1 MDKHKLQLIAFLTLF
16 AIISV
21 LTYFVFRPFFTI
33 IILAAV
39 GAIITYPTYEKIDG
53 WLPGGKTVA
62 ATAVVIGFL
71 IFIIVPMFFLGTQ
84 IVKEAQTIYIS
95 AQSADYLQNIN
106 HSVEDTIRHFS
117 PNFSFDVNNYLIK
130 FLNFI
135 FDNLSSLVS
144 QLAYLIF
151 EIILLL
157 FTFFFFLRKGDQ
169 VFALIKSLSPF
180 QEKHNDRF
188 ISAISQTI
196 HGVMKG
202 TVLVAIIRWIFLSL
216 AFYLFGIPA
225 AVLWGSVAGI
235 IGAIPGVGTLAGLIP
250 AVAYL
255 FIQGNYYAAIG
266 LACFGFVVVLF
277 VDNWLVTYFLG
288 KGLNVPSIFV
298 LFSIIGGLIYFG
310 PIGFILGPLVLSLF
324 ISMIQAYEQLVQDQK

>member
-1 MDKHKLQLIAFLTLF
+1 MDKHKLQMIAFLTLF
-16 AIISV
+16 AIILV

-39 GAIITYPTYEKIDG
+39 AAIITYPTYEKIDG

-62 ATAVVIGFL
+62 ATAVVIGVL

-84 IVKEAQTIYIS
+84 IIREAQTIYVSTQNAGYI
-95 AQSADYLQNIN
+95 QSIN
-106 HSVEDTIRHFS
+106 YSIETPIRHLF
-117 PNFSFDVNNYLIK
+117 PNFSFDINNYLIR

-135 FDNLSSLVS
+135 FYNLSSLVS
-144 QLAYLIF
+144 QLAYLTF
-151 EIILLL
+151 EIIFLL
-157 FTFFFFLRKGDQ
+157 FTFFFFLQKGDQ

-188 ISAISQTI
+188 IAAISQTI
-196 HGVMKG
+196 HGIMKG
-202 TVLVAIIRWIFLSL
+202 VVLVAIVRWILLSL
-216 AFYLFGIPA
+216 AFYIFGIPA

-235 IGAIPGVGTLAGLIP
+235 VGAIPGVGTLASLVP
-250 AVAYL
+250 AVAFL
-255 FIQGNYYAAIG
+255 FIQGNFYAAIG
-266 LACFGFVVVLF
+266 LAIFGLLVVLF
-277 VDNWLVTYFLG
+277 VDNWLVTYFLQ
-288 KGLNVPSIFV
+288 KGLNVPAIFV

-324 ISMIQAYEQLVQDQK
+324 ISMVQAYEQLAQDQK